1 MKMLILLAFVANVF
15 MANAFA
21 GALQES
27 YCGTKSAKS
36 CLNHFHKQCE
46 AKNYRACYVVGELNY
61 GYEIYSEAKKYYEM
75 VCENA
80 NIKDSYEMDSAGAK
94 VPTTVK
100 AMQLSCWGVGE
111 LYRDYGEGIT
121 QSYEKALQY
130 FQKACDLGGAYGCA
144 GAGELYYEGQGTKK
158 DLNYAVKLYTKS
170 CELDHMRGCISLGE
184 IYESGIG
191 VKQNLSKAKE
201 LYKKVC
207 DFGYQ
212 DTCDKYKEL
221 KEMGY

>member
-1 MKMLILLAFVANVF
+1 MKTLILLAF
-15 MANAFA
+15 MTNAFA
-21 GALQES
+21 GALQEL

-36 CLNHFHKQCE
+36 YLNHFVKQCE

-61 GYEIYSEAKKYYEM
+61 GYEIYSEAKKYYEL

-80 NIKDSYEMDSAGAK
+80 NIKDSYEIDSAGAK
-94 VPTTVK
+94 VPTTDR
-100 AMQLSCWGVGE
+100 AIQLSCWGVGA
-111 LYRDYGEGIT
+111 LYRDKDYGIT

-130 FQKACDLGGAYGCA
+130 FQKACDLGGSYGCA

-158 DLNYAVKLYTKS
+158 DLNHAVKLYTKS
-170 CELDHMRGCISLGE
+170 CDLDYMRSCSRLAE
-184 IYESGIG
+184 IYENGVC
-191 VKQNLSKAKE
+191 VKQNLSKTKE

-221 KEMGY
+221 KENGY

>member
-1 MKMLILLAFVANVF
+1 MKTLILLAFMLITNVF
-15 MANAFA
+15 A
-21 GALQES
+21 GGLQEL

-36 CLNHFHKQCE
+36 CLNHFAKQCE

-80 NIKDSYEMDSAGAK
+80 NIKDSYEIDSAGAK
-94 VPTTVK
+94 VPTTLK
-100 AMQLSCWGVGE
+100 AMQLSCWAVGE
-111 LYRDYGEGIT
+111 LYHDKDYGIT

-144 GAGELYYEGQGTKK
+144 SAGELYYEGQGVKK
-158 DLNYAVKLYTKS
+158 DLNHAVKLYTKS
-170 CELDHMRGCISLGE
+170 CDLEYMRDCSRLAE

-191 VKQNLSKAKE
+191 IKQNLSKAKE